1 MAKVSFKLPEEMMN
15 KIASLADKSDTV
27 LKKVLERGA
36 QPLYLT
42 AKEKLSSSIGKDTK
56 MPSKGKGELL
66 KSLRITRPFVDS
78 DGNYGI
84 KVGCEGT
91 DSKGVSNAMK
101 AAVLEHGKSDQ
112 AARPWLKPSGSKA
125 KKACIE
131 EMKKALEDEVQAL

>member
-1 MAKVSFKLPEEMMN
+1 MAKVSFKLPEEMLN
-15 KIASLADKSDTV
+15 KMASLADKSDTI
-27 LKKVLERGA
+27 LKRVLERGA

-56 MPSKGKGELL
+56 MPSKAKGELL

-78 DGNYGI
+78 NGNYGI
-84 KVGCEGT
+84 KVGCEGN

-112 AARPWLKPSGSKA
+112 IARPWLKPSGTKA
-125 KKACIE
+125 KKDCIE
-131 EMKKALEDEVQAL
+131 EMKRALEDEVQAL